1 MFGIGAGKVE
11 IRIPKIAYVVGEPI
25 EGTLVLLVNSP
36 VKARGVFLK
45 LCADQKYREYVYD
58 SGSHHSHGFGQGNG
72 HWTTTT
78 KTVYNFVLQFD
89 GEREYPKT
97 PQPLVY
103 PFRIFVPKEAE
114 TLRQYT
120 GSSGLGSPV
129 VSIGQ
134 LQIGGGDSM
143 GGGPT
148 GPPDWYLV
156 GYLDLPFAFDVS
168 TRVMLSI

>member
-1 MFGIGAGKVE
+1 MFGLGAGTIE

-25 EGTLVLLVNSP
+25 EGTLVISVNSP

-45 LCADQKYREYVYD
+45 LCAEQKFREYIHD
-58 SGSHHSHGFGQGNG
+58 SGSHHSYGQGNG
-72 HWTTTT
+72 HWTTTS

-97 PQPLVY
+97 PQPLSY

-120 GSSGLGSPV
+120 GSSGFGSPV
-129 VSIGQ
+129 ISIGP
-134 LQIGGGDSM
+134 LQIGGENYM

-148 GPPDWYLV
+148 GPPDWYLE
-156 GYLDLPFAFDVS
+156 GYLDLPLAFDVS
-168 TRVMLSI
+168 ARVLLSI

>member
-1 MFGIGAGKVE
+1 MFGISAGKVE

-25 EGTLVLLVNSP
+25 EGTLRLMINST

-58 SGSHHSHGFGQGNG
+58 SGSHHSYGHGQG

-97 PQPLVY
+97 SQPLSY
-103 PFRIFVPKEAE
+103 PFRIFVPKDAD
-114 TLRQYT
+114 TLRQAAM
-120 GSSGLGSPV
+120 SGYSGGTI
-129 VSIGQ
+129 SIGPI
-134 LQIGGGDSM
+134 QIGGGNTM
-143 GGGPT
+143 GGGPS
-148 GPPDWYLV
+148 GPPEWYLE

>member
-1 MFGIGAGKVE
+1 MFGIGAGTIE

-25 EGTLVLLVNSP
+25 EGTLVLSVNSP

-45 LCADQKYREYVYD
+45 LCADQKFREYVYD
-58 SGSHHSHGFGQGNG
+58 SGSHHSGGHG

-97 PQPLVY
+97 PQPVGY
-103 PFRIFVPKEAE
+103 PFRIFVPKEAN
-114 TLRQYT
+114 TLRQYP
-120 GSSGLGSPV
+120 GSGGYGSPAI
-129 VSIGQ
+129 SIGP
-134 LQIGGGDSM
+134 LQFGGGSSM
-143 GGGPT
+143 GGGPV
-148 GPPDWYLV
+148 GPPDWYLE
-156 GYLDLPFAFDVS
+156 GYLDLPLAFDVS

>member
-1 MFGIGAGKVE
+1 MFGLGAGKIE
-11 IRIPKIAYVVGEPI
+11 IYIPKTAYVVGEPI
-25 EGTLVLLVNSP
+25 EGTLVLSVNST

-45 LCADQKYREYVYD
+45 LCADQKFREYIYD
-58 SGSHHSHGFGQGNG
+58 SGSHHSSGHG

-97 PQPLVY
+97 PQPLSY
-103 PFRIFVPKEAE
+103 PFRIFVPKEAD
-114 TLRQYT
+114 TLRQSAWSG
-120 GSSGLGSPV
+120 GSGNPV
-129 VSIGQ
+129 ISIGP

-143 GGGPT
+143 GGGPV
-148 GPPDWYLV
+148 GPPDWYLE

-168 TRVMLSI
+168 ARVLLSI

>member
-1 MFGIGAGKVE
+1 MFGLGAGKIE
-11 IRIPKIAYVVGEPI
+11 IYIPKTAYVVGEPI
-25 EGTLVLLVNSP
+25 EGTLVLSVNSP

-45 LCADQKYREYVYD
+45 LCADQKFREYIYD
-58 SGSHHSHGFGQGNG
+58 SGSHHSSGHG

-97 PQPLVY
+97 PQPLSY
-103 PFRIFVPKEAE
+103 PFRIYIPKEAD
-114 TLRQYT
+114 TLRQSAWSG
-120 GSSGLGSPV
+120 GSGSPV
-129 VSIGQ
+129 ISIGP

-143 GGGPT
+143 GGGPV
-148 GPPDWYLV
+148 GSPDWYLE

-168 TRVMLSI
+168 ARVLLSI